1 MRTTSLL
8 VIFYFISVSHY
19 VIPSSN
25 DLETNEEWTL
35 HVKSRDL
42 KMLFESFRIFD
53 MEPEKKRSLPSNSL
67 LSSKSD
73 DKIQPSFARRLLS
86 AVQCNDIVNEINLLS
101 KGAFVLQ
108 KNVSNQADYWTSG
121 SVPVFEVEVVCTQ
134 GTLKVNEKVC

>member
-1 MRTTSLL
+1 M
-8 VIFYFISVSHY
+8 
-19 VIPSSN
+19 
-25 DLETNEEWTL
+25 ETNEEWTL